1 MTRIEVEIG
10 ELVLRGVPHSDAAAV
25 SALVAA
31 RIEALAG
38 GGRSDGAGG
47 EHQALVDQVAHA
59 VWGEVRDSVG
69 QARGGA
75 AR

>member
-1 MTRIEVEIG
+1 MSRIEVDIG
-10 ELVLRGVPHSDAAAV
+10 ELVLRGVPQADAAAV

-38 GGRSDGAGG
+38 GGPSDGTVGD
-47 EHQALVDQVAHA
+47 EHHALADQVAHV
-59 VWGEVRDSVG
+59 VWGEVRESVG

-75 AR
+75 R

>member
-1 MTRIEVEIG
+1 MSRIEVEIG

-38 GGRSDGAGG
+38 GSDEPAGE
-47 EHQALVDQVAHA
+47 EHPLADQVAHA
-59 VWGEVRDSVG
+59 VWSEVRDSVA

-75 AR
+75 R